1 MKARKKHKH
10 DYNSDYKAS
19 FSRKLGIVSALVLI
33 IFTIVVISQALLTR
47 DAAIARGKLIAERLT
62 KIQSN
67 HVELTFKAV
76 DLTLR
81 GVSESQY
88 YNSLFG
94 QNLSA
99 DIEEDLRKWVT
110 DTPQVAWILIA
121 DTQGKTPIISAKSAY
136 EGWAKELITIEE
148 EEFFKFHA
156 GNSRKDDRL
165 SISISKVNP
174 DKNEQMII
182 LSRSIY
188 NFDGSF
194 GGIIAAAVD
203 SRYFFQFFK
212 SIEIGDKILMA
223 LSIDNGRVLVS
234 KQNNWPKEIVDV
246 QATNEVQ
253 THSMEV
259 GDDQYIISYRS
270 LNNIPVVVTL
280 AFDESEILAS
290 WRADRVTDLVF
301 LILFTVFGGILFTLI
316 MAMAKQIHRAEASEQ
331 RALLANQAK
340 SEFLAKMSHEL
351 RTPLNAI
358 IGFSEMIDSGYFG
371 PLNNNKQQERIH
383 DINLCGTHL
392 LQLINDILDY
402 SKGEA
407 GKLEIHETE
416 MGIHRIIDES
426 ERMVKEKAKNKKI
439 AIINNVPATF
449 PRIIADER
457 KIKQILINLLSN
469 AIKFTNAGGEIYV
482 SAEKMESGE
491 VQISVKDTGVGIS
504 EEDIPKALSVFGQI
518 RSVRTEPE
526 DEGTGLGLPLC
537 KMLAELHGGDLEIT
551 SKLGVGTTVTFT
563 LPKER
568 LVEKG

>member
-1 MKARKKHKH
+1 MKGRSNFK
-10 DYNSDYKAS
+10 SDYKAS
-19 FSRKLGIVSALVLI
+19 FSRKLGVVSALVLV
-33 IFTIVVISQALLTR
+33 IFTVVVISQALLTR

-62 KIQSN
+62 RIQSN

-94 QNLSA
+94 ENLSA
-99 DIEEDLRKWVT
+99 EIEEDLRRWVT
-110 DTPQVAWILIA
+110 DTPQVSWIVIA
-121 DTQGKTPIISAKSAY
+121 DAEGKTPIISSKASY
-136 EGWAKELITIEE
+136 EDWAKELTTISD
-148 EEFFKFHA
+148 EEFFKFHQ
-156 GNSRKDDRL
+156 GNTRKDDSL

-194 GGIIAAAVD
+194 GGVIAAAVD

-212 SIEIGDKILMA
+212 SIEIGNKILMA

-234 KQNNWPKEIVDV
+234 KQNKWPMEIVDV
-246 QATNEVQ
+246 KATREIQ
-253 THSMEV
+253 TETMEV
-259 GDDQYIISYRS
+259 DDDKYIISYRS
-270 LNNIPVVVTL
+270 LNNMPVVVTL
-280 AFDESEILAS
+280 AFDETEILAS

-316 MAMAKQIHRAEASEQ
+316 MAMAKQIQRAEASEQ

-371 PLNNNKQQERIH
+371 PVNNSKQQERIH

-407 GKLEIHETE
+407 GKLELHEVE

-426 ERMVKEKAKNKKI
+426 ERMVKDKAKSKKI
-439 AIINNVPATF
+439 TITNHVPADF
-449 PRIIADER
+449 PRIVADER

-469 AIKFTNAGGEIYV
+469 AIKFTNGGGEVEV
-482 SAEKMESGE
+482 SAERTDSGD
-491 VQISVKDTGVGIS
+491 VRIKVKDNGIGIA
-504 EEDIPKALSVFGQI
+504 EDDIPKALSVFGQVK
-518 RSVRTEPE
+518 SVHEPDE
-526 DEGTGLGLPLC
+526 EGTGLGLPLC
-537 KMLAELHGGDLEIT
+537 KMLAELHGGELQIT
-551 SKLGVGTTVTFT
+551 SKLGEGTTVSFM
-563 LPKER
+563 LPKHR
-568 LVEKG
+568 LVENK

>member
-1 MKARKKHKH
+1 MKSG
-10 DYNSDYKAS
+10 SDYKAS
-19 FSRKLGIVSALVLI
+19 FSQKLGIVSALVLV
-33 IFTIVVISQALLTR
+33 IFTVVVISQALLTR

-62 KIQSN
+62 KIQSD

-81 GVSESQY
+81 GVSENQY

-99 DIEEDLRKWVT
+99 DIEEDLRRWVT

-121 DTQGKTPIISAKSAY
+121 DAEGKTPIISTKASY
-136 EGWAKELITIEE
+136 ESWAQELVTIKN
-148 EEFFKFHA
+148 EEFFNFHSS
-156 GNSRKDDRL
+156 NKRKEDRL

-174 DKNEQMII
+174 GQNEQMII

-194 GGIIAAAVD
+194 GGVIAAAVD

-223 LSIDNGRVLVS
+223 LSIDNGKVLVS
-234 KQNNWPKEIVDV
+234 RKDNWPQEILDV
-246 QATNEVQ
+246 QATQEVQ
-253 THSMEV
+253 TETKLV
-259 GDDQYIISYRS
+259 NEEKYIISYRT
-270 LNNIPVVVTL
+270 LNNMPVVVTL
-280 AFDESEILAS
+280 AFDEGEILAS

-316 MAMAKQIHRAEASEQ
+316 MAMAKQVHRAEASEQ

-371 PLNNNKQQERIH
+371 AINNSKQQERIH

-416 MGIHRIIDES
+416 MGITRIIDES
-426 ERMVKEKAKNKKI
+426 ERMVKEKAKNKDVS
-439 AIINNVPATF
+439 IINHVAPDF

-469 AIKFTNAGGEIYV
+469 AVKFTDRGGEV
-482 SAEKMESGE
+482 NVFAETMESGGVRIR
-491 VQISVKDTGVGIS
+491 VQDNGAGIS
-504 EEDIPKALSVFGQI
+504 EEDIPKALSVFGQVQ
-518 RSVRTEPE
+518 SPNHLPE

-537 KMLAELHGGDLEIT
+537 KMLTELHGGEFEIK
-551 SKLGVGTTVTFT
+551 SKLGEGTTVAII
-563 LPKER
+563 LPKDR
-568 LVEKG
+568 VMVSS

>member
-1 MKARKKHKH
+1 MKSR
-10 DYNSDYKAS
+10 SDYKAS
-19 FSRKLGIVSALVLI
+19 FSRKLGVVSALVLV

-47 DAAIARGKLIAERLT
+47 DATIARGKLIAERLT
-62 KIQSN
+62 KIQSD

-81 GVSESQY
+81 GVAENQY

-94 QNLSA
+94 Q
-99 DIEEDLRKWVT
+99 DITGEIAQDLRRWVT
-110 DTPQVAWILIA
+110 DTPQVAWIIIA
-121 DTQGKTPIISAKSAY
+121 DADGKTPIISSKQSYA
-136 EGWAKELITIEE
+136 EWAKNLTTIEK
-148 EEFFKFHA
+148 EEFFKFHK
-156 GNSRKDDRL
+156 GNSRKKDRL

-194 GGIIAAAVD
+194 GGVIAAAVD

-212 SIEIGDKILMA
+212 SIEIGEKILMA

-234 KQNNWPKEIVDV
+234 KKNNWPLQIVEV
-246 QATNEVQ
+246 NATNQIKTETKQ
-253 THSMEV
+253 V
-259 GDDQYIISYRS
+259 GDEKYIISYRT
-270 LNNIPVVVTL
+270 LNNMPVTVTL
-280 AFDESEILAS
+280 AFDQSEILAS
-290 WRADRVTDLVF
+290 WRSDRVTDLVF

-316 MAMAKQIHRAEASEQ
+316 MAMAKQIQRAEASEQ

-371 PLNNNKQQERIH
+371 PLNNKKQQERIH

-407 GKLEIHETE
+407 GKLELHDSEI
-416 MGIHRIIDES
+416 GIHRIIDES
-426 ERMVKEKAKNKKI
+426 ERMVKEKAKNKSI
-439 AIINNVPATF
+439 AITNHVPTDF
-449 PRIIADER
+449 PRIFADER

-469 AIKFTNAGGEIYV
+469 AIKFTNAGGQISV
-482 SAEKMESGE
+482 FAEKLDDGT
-491 VQISVKDTGVGIS
+491 VRISVKDNGVGIA

-518 RSVRTEPE
+518 KSVRSAPE
-526 DEGTGLGLPLC
+526 EEGTGLGLPLC
-537 KMLAELHGGDLEIT
+537 KMLTELHGGEFELISEI
-551 SKLGVGTTVTFT
+551 GVGTTVSFI
-563 LPKER
+563 LPKDR
-568 LVEKG
+568 VII

>member
-1 MKARKKHKH
+1 
-10 DYNSDYKAS
+10 
-19 FSRKLGIVSALVLI
+19 
-33 IFTIVVISQALLTR
+33 
-47 DAAIARGKLIAERLT
+47 
-62 KIQSN
+62 
-67 HVELTFKAV
+67 
-76 DLTLR
+76 
-81 GVSESQY
+81 
-88 YNSLFG
+88 
-94 QNLSA
+94 
-99 DIEEDLRKWVT
+99 VT

-121 DTQGKTPIISAKSAY
+121 DADGKTPIISSKVQY
-136 EGWAKELITIEE
+136 TKWAKELTTIAD
-148 EEFFKFHA
+148 EEFFKFHQ
-156 GNSRKDDRL
+156 GNLRKNDRL

-174 DKNEQMII
+174 DQNEQMII

-194 GGIIAAAVD
+194 GGVIAAAVD

-212 SIEIGDKILMA
+212 SIEIGDKLLMA

-234 KQNNWPKEIVDV
+234 RKNNWPKEIVEV
-246 QATNEVQ
+246 NATNEIQ
-253 THSMEV
+253 TETREI
-259 GDDQYIISYRS
+259 GDDKYIVSYRN
-270 LNNIPVVVTL
+270 LNNMPVTVTL
-280 AFDESEILAS
+280 AFDQAEILTS

-301 LILFTVFGGILFTLI
+301 LVLFTVFGGILFTLI
-316 MAMAKQIHRAEASEQ
+316 MAMAKQIQRAEASEQ

-371 PLNNNKQQERIH
+371 PLNNKKQQERIH

-407 GKLEIHETE
+407 GKLEIHDTE
-416 MGIHRIIDES
+416 IGIHRIIDES
-426 ERMVKEKAKNKKI
+426 ERMVKDKAKNKNI
-439 AIINNVPATF
+439 GITNHVDADF

-469 AIKFTNAGGEIYV
+469 AIKFTGKGGEINV
-482 SAEKMESGE
+482 TATKLASGDIR
-491 VQISVKDTGVGIS
+491 ISVADNGVGIA
-504 EEDIPKALSVFGQI
+504 EDDIPKALSVFGQI
-518 RSVRTEPE
+518 KSVRAEPE

-537 KMLAELHGGDLEIT
+537 KMLTELHGGEFEIT
-551 SKLGVGTTVTFT
+551 SQLGVGTTVSVI

-568 LVEKG
+568 VIV